1 MRYSV
6 KMKRLIITMALT
18 ITMLVALG
26 AQTTTPDTPSA
37 VTAPPA
43 TTPETPPAVTPPP
56 ATTPEKP
63 KTETEYEP
71 IRKGDQFIHVS
82 LAPSFALF
90 NIGPNGINTDT
101 RMNLGGTGALGY
113 SRFINTKIALGG
125 SIAFSFNPTR
135 GGNLFFYLPIT
146 FTATY
151 ELVFNRIHVPL
162 TVNAGVAFQTY
173 NAMNYF
179 GPILKP
185 EVAAYY
191 QFSPEWSFGVQ
202 AAWNCIPEI
211 YAKSSYNRVGNI
223 LDIGAGFRY
232 HF

>member
-1 MRYSV
+1 
-6 KMKRLIITMALT
+6 MALA
-18 ITMLVALG
+18 IAALAVLG
-26 AQTTTPDTPSA
+26 AQTTTP
-37 VTAPPA
+37 
-43 TTPETPPAVTPPP
+43 ETPPA

-63 KTETEYEP
+63 NTVTEYEP
-71 IRKGDQFIHVS
+71 IRKGDQFIHVNLGPGFS
-82 LAPSFALF
+82 LF
-90 NIGPNGINTDT
+90 NIGPDGINTDT

-113 SRFINTKIALGG
+113 SRFINTKVALGG
-125 SIAFSFNPTR
+125 SIAFAFNPTR
-135 GGNLFFYLPIT
+135 GDNLFFYLPIT

-162 TVNAGVAFQTY
+162 SINAGFAFQTY

-191 QFSPEWSFGVQ
+191 QFSPDWSFGLL
-202 AAWNCIPEI
+202 AAWNCIPEF
-211 YAKSSYNRVGNI
+211 YANSSENRIGNFV
-223 LDIGAGFRY
+223 DVDAGFRY